1 MNNIIDKLL
10 LAGGTF
16 ITDVYLRQIGFTYN
30 VCEPL
35 TKNKIRIQK
44 FKETGDSSY
53 IYRNDLNNPCS

>member
-10 LAGGTF
+10 LAGDTF

-35 TKNKIRIQK
+35 TKNKTRIQK

-53 IYRNDLNNPCS
+53 ICRNDLNNPCS

>member
-35 TKNKIRIQK
+35 TKNKTRIQK

-53 IYRNDLNNPCS
+53 I

>member
-10 LAGGTF
+10 LAGDTF

-35 TKNKIRIQK
+35 TKNKTRIQK